1 MANLSEEIIIE
12 ILSRLP
18 ITTLCRFR
26 SVSKPWFSL
35 ISNPHFIKTH
45 LNRNTIEHDR
55 LILLS
60 NSLDFY
66 SVPLK
71 SSQFN
76 HDSLAALHLKF
87 PPNQYPN
94 HGRWSL
100 RGSCN
105 GLLLMLHNDRSC
117 FLVNPSTRQSRKT
130 PNSPFSKKSTF
141 CYKFYCDS
149 YGLGYDSS
157 NNDYKVVRISHYF
170 CISDCT
176 ESNIVSVYAKSTN
189 SWRRI
194 EDYSYPGNPFI
205 FKCPS
210 GIFVSG
216 SLHWLTKDSNNSDVI
231 ATFHLADENF
241 QIMPLPTLQYPHRH
255 KFRLGALGGCLCV
268 FVPLS
273 NGCQDVW
280 VMKEYG
286 VRDSWTKI
294 TIGYTCSCRWR
305 ILCLSRTGQVL
316 FDTRRNKLILFDPQE
331 KYKELVVQSSPTQ
344 FEAGTYVESLVSPNC
359 SNMIK

>member
-1 MANLSEEIIIE
+1 M
-12 ILSRLP
+12 
-18 ITTLCRFR
+18 
-26 SVSKPWFSL
+26 FSL

-45 LNRNTIEHDR
+45 LNRNTSEHDR

-60 NSLDFY
+60 KSLDFY
-66 SVPLK
+66 SVLK
-71 SSQFN
+71 SSQFS

-105 GLLLMLHNDRSC
+105 G
-117 FLVNPSTRQSRKT
+117 F
-130 PNSPFSKKSTF
+130 
-141 CYKFYCDS
+141 

-157 NNDYKVVRISHYF
+157 KDDYKVVRISHYF

-176 ESNIVSVYAKSTN
+176 DN
-189 SWRRI
+189 
-194 EDYSYPGNPFI
+194 
-205 FKCPS
+205 
-210 GIFVSG
+210 
-216 SLHWLTKDSNNSDVI
+216 
-231 ATFHLADENF
+231 ENF
-241 QIMPLPTLQYPHRH
+241 QIMPLPTLQYAHRH
-255 KFRLGALGGCLCV
+255 KLWFGALGGCLCV
-268 FVPLS
+268 LVPLS

-280 VMKEYG
+280 LMKEYG

-294 TIGYTCSCRWR
+294 TIGYTCSYRLK

-316 FDTRRNKLILFDPQE
+316 FNTRRNKLMLFDPQE
-331 KYKELVVQSSPTQ
+331 EKCRELVVRSSPSQ

-359 SNMIK
+359 SNMIKRSLQEQVEACEAKNKADLSKAKRYRLDE